1 MSTLSIPVDNT
12 LMQFIDNM
20 IASNKA
26 ESKTQVVR
34 RALYNMRE
42 EEALKDITEAR
53 NDVAQ
58 GKVYKG
64 NLRELAN
71 AVT

>member
-12 LMQFIDNM
+12 LMQFINDM
-20 IASNKA
+20 IASHKA

-42 EEALKDITEAR
+42 EEALKDISEAR
-53 NDVAQ
+53 MDIAQ

-64 NLRELAN
+64 DLRELAN
-71 AVT
+71 ALV

>member
-1 MSTLSIPVDNT
+1 MTTLSIPVDDT
-12 LMQFIDNM
+12 LMQFINNM
-20 IASNKA
+20 IASHKA

-42 EEALKDITEAR
+42 EEALKDITEAQ
-53 NDVAQ
+53 NDILQ

-71 AVT
+71 AIK

>member
-1 MSTLSIPVDNT
+1 MTTLSIPVDDT
-12 LMQFIDNM
+12 LMQFVNSM
-20 IASNKA
+20 ITSRKA

-53 NDVAQ
+53 ADIAQ

-64 NLRELAN
+64 NLRELAS
-71 AVT
+71 VIE